1 MIDLKLREVGDSDS
15 GFLYKLLKKRDLKA
29 NLSHKKMPSY
39 KQHIKFMKSKP
50 YQKWYI
56 IEKNRK
62 KLGTIYFSKQ
72 NEKAFGVAYRSRSK
86 KNLEIARIGIHFLP
100 EIQSELI
107 SQASIQ
113 ELIRK
118 NPKKKYFTN
127 VSPKNQRLIKFFE
140 KNGFFLFQYTFEY
153 NLVKIATNFIDSR
166 KCEFQDPDLAFEII
180 DDKHTNHIIKWRN
193 DPSNFSIFAVQEK
206 LTKTKQRKFLKNY
219 TSLNR
224 IDFILVD
231 KQTRKPHG
239 TFSLKNIFSDRPEIG
254 KLLGTKELRGKGIA
268 YKATKALLSFAFRE
282 LNLKKVYAI
291 IKPDNISNISLNQ
304 KLGFKIIGNEK
315 INSRKFIIM
324 TLKNNLV

>member
-29 NLSHKKMPSY
+29 NLSHEKMPSY
-39 KQHIKFMKSKP
+39 KQHIKFIKSKP

-62 KLGTIYFSKQ
+62 KLGAIYFSKQ
-72 NEKAFGVAYRSRSK
+72 NE
-86 KNLEIARIGIHFLP
+86 IGFHFLP

-153 NLVKIATNFIDSR
+153 NLVKIANNFIDSR
-166 KCEFQDPDLAFEII
+166 KCEFLDPDTAFEII
-180 DDKHTNHIIKWRN
+180 DDKHTNYIIKWRS
-193 DPSNFSIFAVQEK
+193 DPSNFSFLAEQEK

-268 YKATKALLSFAFRE
+268 YKTTKALLSFAFRE

-291 IKPDNISNISLNQ
+291 TRPDNISNIRLNQ

-324 TLKNNLV
+324 TLKNNLD

>member
-1 MIDLKLREVGDSDS
+1 MIDLKLREVDDSNS

-39 KQHIKFMKSKP
+39 KQHIKFIKSKP

-62 KLGTIYFSKQ
+62 KSGAIYFSKQ
-72 NEKAFGVAYRSRSK
+72 NE
-86 KNLEIARIGIHFLP
+86 IGIHFLP

>member
-1 MIDLKLREVGDSDS
+1 MIDLKLREVDDSNS

-62 KLGTIYFSKQ
+62 KLGAIYFSKQ
-72 NEKAFGVAYRSRSK
+72 NE
-86 KNLEIARIGIHFLP
+86 IGIHFLP

-166 KCEFQDPDLAFEII
+166 KCEFLDPDLAFEII

-254 KLLGTKELRGKGIA
+254 KLLGTKELRGKAIA

-282 LNLKKVYAI
+282 LDLKKVYAI

>member
-1 MIDLKLREVGDSDS
+1 MSGVTSVIDLKLREVGDSDS

-39 KQHIKFMKSKP
+39 KQHIKFIKSKP

-72 NEKAFGVAYRSRSK
+72 NE
-86 KNLEIARIGIHFLP
+86 IGIHFLP

-153 NLVKIATNFIDSR
+153 NLVKIANNFIDSR
-166 KCEFQDPDLAFEII
+166 KCEFLDPDLAFEII
-180 DDKHTNHIIKWRN
+180 DDKHTSHIIKWRS
-193 DPSNFSIFAVQEK
+193 DSSNFSFLAEQEK

-291 IKPDNISNISLNQ
+291 TKPDNISNIRLNQ

>member
-1 MIDLKLREVGDSDS
+1 MIDLKLREVDDSNS

-39 KQHIKFMKSKP
+39 KQHIKFIKSKP

-72 NEKAFGVAYRSRSK
+72 NE
-86 KNLEIARIGIHFLP
+86 IGIHFLP

-166 KCEFQDPDLAFEII
+166 KCEFLDPDLAFEII
-180 DDKHTNHIIKWRN
+180 DDKHTSHIIKWRS
-193 DPSNFSIFAVQEK
+193 DSSNFSFLAEQEK

>member
-39 KQHIKFMKSKP
+39 KQHIKFIKSKP

-72 NEKAFGVAYRSRSK
+72 NE
-86 KNLEIARIGIHFLP
+86 IGIHFLP

-153 NLVKIATNFIDSR
+153 NLVKIANNFIDSR
-166 KCEFQDPDLAFEII
+166 KCEFLDPDLAFEII
-180 DDKHTNHIIKWRN
+180 DDKHTNHIIKWRS
-193 DPSNFSIFAVQEK
+193 DPSNFSFLAEQEK

-291 IKPDNISNISLNQ
+291 TKPDNISNIRLNQ

>member
-29 NLSHKKMPSY
+29 NLSHKKVPSY
-39 KQHIKFMKSKP
+39 KQHIKFIKSKP

-62 KLGTIYFSKQ
+62 KLGAIYFSKQ
-72 NEKAFGVAYRSRSK
+72 NE
-86 KNLEIARIGIHFLP
+86 IGINFLP

-291 IKPDNISNISLNQ
+291 TKPDNISNIRLNQ

>member
-39 KQHIKFMKSKP
+39 KQHIKFIKSKP

-72 NEKAFGVAYRSRSK
+72 NE
-86 KNLEIARIGIHFLP
+86 IGIHFLP

-166 KCEFQDPDLAFEII
+166 KYEFLDPDLAFEII
-180 DDKHTNHIIKWRN
+180 DDKHTNHIIKWRSN
-193 DPSNFSIFAVQEK
+193 PSNFSFLAEQEK

-239 TFSLKNIFSDRPEIG
+239 VFSLKNIFSDRPEIG

-291 IKPDNISNISLNQ
+291 TKPDNISNIRLNQ

-324 TLKNNLV
+324 TLKNNLI

>member
-1 MIDLKLREVGDSDS
+1 MIDLKLREVDDSNS

-62 KLGTIYFSKQ
+62 KLGAIYFSKQ
-72 NEKAFGVAYRSRSK
+72 NE
-86 KNLEIARIGIHFLP
+86 IGINFLP

>member
-39 KQHIKFMKSKP
+39 KQHIKFIKSKP

-72 NEKAFGVAYRSRSK
+72 NE
-86 KNLEIARIGIHFLP
+86 IGIHFLP

-118 NPKKKYFTN
+118 NPKKKYFMN

-153 NLVKIATNFIDSR
+153 NLVKIANNFIDSR
-166 KCEFQDPDLAFEII
+166 KCEFLDPDLAFEII
-180 DDKHTNHIIKWRN
+180 DDKHTNHIIKWRS
-193 DPSNFSIFAVQEK
+193 DPSNFSFLAEQEK

-291 IKPDNISNISLNQ
+291 TKPDNISNIRLNQ

>member
-29 NLSHKKMPSY
+29 NLSHKKVPSY
-39 KQHIKFMKSKP
+39 KQHIKFIKSKP

-62 KLGTIYFSKQ
+62 KLGAIYFSKQ
-72 NEKAFGVAYRSRSK
+72 NE
-86 KNLEIARIGIHFLP
+86 IGINFLP